1 MELNDKELEEYN
13 RMNAA
18 KNNDKKTVSDNV
30 MENMNVIMIVLLS
43 FIQVI
48 LSCLSKV
55 DGDIQFVFPTTVWGW
70 ILLIA
75 PKVIISILGYMVWS
89 NFLEKGKAEA
99 FKTDEYK
106 EAQKI
111 LTELQGANSTN
122 IINVV
127 NPVKWEKET
136 RIKKGARVVVMTS
149 LTLFITA
156 ALVVNFSIASLIGTI
171 TSIVMAVAWGL
182 LIMANAKEIYSINY
196 LRYATLL
203 KIQNEAKKASQL
215 EEKDKCSE

>member
-1 MELNDKELEEYN
+1 M
-13 RMNAA
+13 
-18 KNNDKKTVSDNV
+18 
-30 MENMNVIMIVLLS
+30 
-43 FIQVI
+43 
-48 LSCLSKV
+48 
-55 DGDIQFVFPTTVWGW
+55 
-70 ILLIA
+70 A

-99 FKTDEYK
+99 FKTEDYK
-106 EAQKI
+106 EAQRI
-111 LTELQGANSTN
+111 LTELQGASSTN

-127 NPVKWEKET
+127 NPLKWEKET

-182 LIMANAKEIYSINY
+182 LIMANAKEVYSINY

-203 KIQNEAKKASQL
+203 KIQHEAKEASKKL
-215 EEKDKCSE
+215 EEEKKCSE

>member
-1 MELNDKELEEYN
+1 
-13 RMNAA
+13 
-18 KNNDKKTVSDNV
+18 
-30 MENMNVIMIVLLS
+30 
-43 FIQVI
+43 
-48 LSCLSKV
+48 
-55 DGDIQFVFPTTVWGW
+55 
-70 ILLIA
+70 
-75 PKVIISILGYMVWS
+75 MVWS

-106 EAQKI
+106 EAQHI
-111 LTELQGANSTN
+111 LTELQGASSTN

-127 NPVKWEKET
+127 NPIKWERET

-182 LIMANAKEIYSINY
+182 LIMANAKEVYSINY

-203 KIQNEAKKASQL
+203 KIQHEAKEASKKL
-215 EEKDKCSE
+215 EEENKCSQ